1 MTTVAIVG
9 RPNVGKSTLFNR
21 FIRKR
26 IAIVDRAS
34 GVTRDR
40 LYGTCDWQ
48 GRKFTVI
55 DTGGVDIDTKDALKK
70 KILEQI
76 KISIKEADLV
86 IFITDVTTGLVP
98 MDKEISRILRHSGK
112 DVIVAVNKVD
122 NEKLASEVHSF
133 CVLGWDRVVGI
144 SALHGLWV
152 DKLLDEI
159 IEGITVSE
167 VEVKPPALKVAVI
180 GKPNVG
186 KSTFVNTVLKEPRM
200 IVDEKPGT
208 TRDAVDIRFNR
219 NNNPWLFIDTAG
231 MRKRKKLKSSVEYYS
246 VNRAYKSIDRS
257 DVVILMI
264 DGWEGIWKQ
273 DAQLLDYIVEH
284 AKPCVIAVNKWDLVT
299 KVSKM
304 EYMERIRQRLAEH
317 WYIPAIFISSLRDEN
332 INKLLD
338 KVEDLYWQSK
348 KKIPTSLLNKLL
360 QKLEIKIYYGT
371 QTGINPPKFLLFVK
385 KVPDKQNISYIL
397 NQLRKGFG
405 LEVPIRLQFRPKLC
419 NILSVS

>member
-21 FIRKR
+21 FLRRR
-26 IAIVDRAS
+26 IAIVDRTS

-48 GRKFTVI
+48 GRRFAVI
-55 DTGGVDIDTKDALKK
+55 DTGGVDIDTKDVLKK

-76 KISIKEADLV
+76 KISIEEADLV
-86 IFITDVTTGLVP
+86 IFITDVITGLVP
-98 MDKEISRILRHSGK
+98 MDKEINRILRHSGK
-112 DVIVAVNKVD
+112 DVIVTVNKVD
-122 NEKLASEVHSF
+122 NERLASEVHPFST
-133 CVLGWDRVVGI
+133 LGWDRVVGI
-144 SALHGLWV
+144 SALHGLGV

-159 IEGITVSE
+159 IEGVAISE
-167 VEVKPPALKVAVI
+167 VEVQPPTLKVAII

-186 KSTFVNTVLKEPRM
+186 KSTFVNTVLNEPRM
-200 IVDEKPGT
+200 IVDERPGT
-208 TRDAVDIRFNR
+208 TRDAVDIKFNR

-231 MRKRKKLKSSVEYYS
+231 MRKRKNIKSQVEYYS
-246 VNRAYKSIDRS
+246 VRRAYTSIDRS

-273 DAQLLDYIVEH
+273 DAQLLDYIIEN

-299 KVSKM
+299 KVGKR
-304 EYMERIRQRLAEH
+304 EYRERITQRLPEH
-317 WYIPAIFISSLRDEN
+317 WYIQAVFISSLKNEN
-332 INKLLD
+332 IDKLLD
-338 KVEDLYWQSK
+338 KVEELYRQSK
-348 KKIPTSLLNKLL
+348 KKIPTGLLNKLL

-385 KVPDKQNISYIL
+385 KVPDKQNISHIL
-397 NQLRKGFG
+397 NQLHKEFG
-405 LEVPIRLQFRPKLC
+405 LEVPIRLQFRPKQK
-419 NILSVS
+419 